1 VAAVFAGNAAVA
13 AAGVKNVTCS
23 TVAGGAAACGAALAA
38 AGGAAVAPMAAFA
51 AHMASLAGGRK
62 RIAARPK
69 TGNGGAV
76 AAPMLCVYPC

>member
-1 VAAVFAGNAAVA
+1 MAAVFAGNAA
-13 AAGVKNVTCS
+13 AGVANVTCS
-23 TVAGGAAACGAALAA
+23 TTVAGGAAACGAALAA

-51 AHMASLAGGRK
+51 AHMAALSGGRT